1 MYVCVCM
8 SVNIFTLAS
17 AVFMCK
23 YFVIIDVET
32 LRPRWDGQSSGDGF
46 RHPYPGGRGGGQ
58 FGGSWQNQRGG
69 GAGYGGGHRWNAP
82 HTESVHWDEAKE
94 CDPSDW
100 TTQLPRNEKL
110 EQ

>member
-1 MYVCVCM
+1 MQL
-8 SVNIFTLAS
+8 F
-17 AVFMCK
+17 K
-23 YFVIIDVET
+23 IIDTVT
-32 LRPRWDGQSSGDGF
+32 VRPRWDGQSGGDGF

-58 FGGSWQNQRGG
+58 FGGSWQNQRGGG